1 MKIDSKLLDNGE
13 IVIDEV
19 DKLTKFENN
28 TIYYEDEYGTHVVD
42 RTNRIYERRC
52 PDDTFRVDFKNN
64 LLTVS
69 FGSNNLK
76 YDIKTNYEEKDEL
89 IILTYE
95 LGNEQKQIIIKRKEE
110 I

>member
-1 MKIDSKLLDNGE
+1 MN
-13 IVIDEV
+13 
-19 DKLTKFENN
+19 
-28 TIYYEDEYGTHVVD
+28 EDAQ
-42 RTNRIYERRC
+42 I
-52 PDDTFRVDFKNN
+52 KNN

-95 LGNEQKQIIIKRKEE
+95 LGNEEKQIIIKRKEE